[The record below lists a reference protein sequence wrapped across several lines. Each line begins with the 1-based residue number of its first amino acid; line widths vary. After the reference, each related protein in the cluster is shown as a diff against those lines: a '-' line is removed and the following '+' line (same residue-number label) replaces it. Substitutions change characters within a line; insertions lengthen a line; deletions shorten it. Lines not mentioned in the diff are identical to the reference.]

1 MPDKSRTISQV
12 DAYRLKVLAAHR
24 PAFDLYGDVTDE
36 IERALRAPRRRPEL
50 TDLAL
55 DMLVGQAH
63 KSYVAVALLAQHGL
77 EEDAA
82 TAARRLLELG
92 VQAVYLGA
100 DSDASVRERRAIMYL
115 SYVWRGLPRGVK
127 RQLPPR
133 LRDQWVRIARRCTRH
148 LRANAKSWG
157 PNFKEMF
164 KAIGAER
171 SYDSNYRLLSRIAHG
186 STENLVLQFA
196 RPHVQMFSYKFTSVL
211 IAHASRYL
219 LGAVQPWNA
228 RLGVIPESAFQ
239 ALLSRACQL
248 R

>member
-1 MPDKSRTISQV
+1 MPDKSRTVSQV
-12 DAYRLKVLAAHR
+12 DAYRLKILDAHR
-24 PAFDLYGDVTDE
+24 PAFDLYGDVTDT

-55 DMLVGQAH
+55 EMLVGQAH

-115 SYVWRGLPRGVK
+115 SYVWRGLPQGVK
-127 RQLPPR
+127 RQLPPH
-133 LRDQWVRIARRCTRH
+133 LRNQWVGIARRCTRH

-186 STENLVLQFA
+186 STENLVLQLA
-196 RPHVQMFSYKFTSVL
+196 RPQRGVFFFRTS
-211 IAHASRYL
+211 S
-219 LGAVQPWNA
+219 
-228 RLGVIPESAFQ
+228 
-239 ALLSRACQL
+239 L
-248 R
+248 RC